1 MLKRSI
7 VVAACAALL
16 AFAGTAQA
24 QENATLVLKSGER
37 VSGQLVDLGGVGFTI
52 RVNGED
58 RKIGKSDVA
67 VIEFATADNTR
78 ATNEVNA
85 QLSGGKHVVMLR
97 SGEQI
102 AGNLYDISGTS
113 PLKITIDTPS
123 GRRDVNSSEIGR
135 IYLSAEGGAAVATSG
150 GGTTAS
156 TPGPAGSISVPGN
169 QQWVA
174 TGLTV
179 RRGERIGFN
188 VQGEIEFAPNDRAA
202 AAGSLNQ
209 RRTPGAPLPNEL
221 AGALIGRI
229 GNGQPFAIGNQA
241 SIPMPDSGP
250 LYLGVNDD
258 NLGDNSGQF
267 NVTLT
272 RAARRR

>member
-7 VVAACAALL
+7 VVAACAVVL

-24 QENATLVLKSGER
+24 QESATLVLKSGER
-37 VSGQLVDLGGVGFTI
+37 VQGQLVDLGGVGFTI
-52 RVNGED
+52 RVNGEE
-58 RKIGKSDVA
+58 RRVPQNDVA
-67 VIEFATADNTR
+67 VIEFAGGAE

-113 PLKITIDTPS
+113 PLKITIDTPG

-135 IYLSAEGGAAVATSG
+135 IYLSSQGGSAVATSG
-150 GGTTAS
+150 AA
-156 TPGPAGSISVPGN
+156 TPGATNAGAPGTITVPAN
-169 QQWVA
+169 QQWVP
-174 TGLTV
+174 TGITV

-188 VQGEIEFAPNDRAA
+188 VQGEVQFANGERAT
-202 AAGSLNQ
+202 AAGSVNQ
-209 RRTPGAPLPNEL
+209 RRVSGSPLANEL

-229 GNGQPFAIGNQA
+229 GNGQPFAIGNQTA
-241 SIPMPDSGP
+241 IPMPESGP
-250 LYLGVNDD
+250 LYLGINDD
-258 NLGDNSGQF
+258 NVSDNSGQF
-267 NVTLT
+267 TVTLT
-272 RAARRR
+272 RTANRRR